1 MSNELI
7 NLCNVSKTFGKRNVL
22 NNINLSINKG
32 QSIGLIGHNG
42 SGKSTF
48 LKMVSG
54 LTNIDTGKITYRN
67 PLKFNYVPEHFPKM
81 DITAKQY
88 IEHMGL
94 IDGLR
99 YEFIQEESH
108 NLFERF
114 FMEDMINTPMKHLS
128 KGTLQKVG
136 VVQALITKPDV
147 LLLDE
152 PLSGQDIDS
161 QNVFIELI
169 HRLNLHGVTII
180 MSCHEK
186 FLLARLSKTI
196 YEIKNGSLET
206 RELHNF
212 SLCKYDI
219 LHFLNSNKDNFI
231 DSHIESLV
239 HKIDFNDNK
248 IEMLVETEKSNEVI
262 KKMLD
267 NGYILR
273 GMYNE

>member
-7 NLCNVSKTFGKRNVL
+7 NLCNVTKTFGKRNVL

-48 LKMVSG
+48 LKIVSG
-54 LTNIDTGKITYRN
+54 LINIDTGKITYRK

-81 DITAKQY
+81 DITANQY

-94 IDGLR
+94 IDGLP

-108 NLFERF
+108 NLFKRF
-114 FMEDMINTPMKHLS
+114 FMEDMINVPMKHLS

-161 QNVFIELI
+161 QNVFIDLI
-169 HRLNLHGVTII
+169 HKLNLDGVTII

-186 FLLARLSKTI
+186 FLLGRLSKII

-206 RELHNF
+206 RELRDF
-212 SLCKYDI
+212 SLCKYAI

-231 DSHIESLV
+231 DSNIESLV
-239 HKIDFNDNK
+239 HNIDFSDNK